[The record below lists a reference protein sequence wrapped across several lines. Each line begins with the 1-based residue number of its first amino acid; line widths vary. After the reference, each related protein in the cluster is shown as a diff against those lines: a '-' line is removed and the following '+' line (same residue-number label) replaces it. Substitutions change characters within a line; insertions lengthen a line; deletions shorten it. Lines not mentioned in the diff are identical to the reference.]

1 VSTFDLSEGVSL
13 VTVKAKKAVS
23 FINYGLIVMTVTHV
37 LTHVFGGV
45 HPAIFSILRE
55 EFSLSLQQLG
65 IIAAIPPLLQA
76 IVSIPTGLLSDK
88 FGSKRMVLVS
98 LVVALLG
105 ALLASQT
112 TNPLMFIVAISI
124 VYLNTTIYH
133 PASYSYT
140 SNLFEGRD
148 RPKAL
153 GLHGA
158 GGTLEH
164 AIGPLSVSILIGLL
178 GMEWRQVYLLLGAP
192 LLLGIV
198 MLFFLKDGGAAQSKE
213 VGLEKGAVDAPS
225 IKSILSKSMVMFLS
239 YSALRMMGGS
249 MISNFIVLYLQDVR
263 HLDLALASLI
273 ASGTMLFGFVAAP
286 IGGFIAARFGEK
298 KWILGTFSLGCILL
312 AFSLFVPNAMTFA
325 ILYIGYGFCNTL
337 GMAGRSSIM
346 AILSPKGQ
354 RGLGYALFFLPG
366 SIMGAIAPVIAGFVA
381 QNYGFTTVFYL
392 SLGIFALA
400 IGVLRF
406 LVKVE

>member
-1 VSTFDLSEGVSL
+1 
-13 VTVKAKKAVS
+13 
-23 FINYGLIVMTVTHV
+23 
-37 LTHVFGGV
+37 
-45 HPAIFSILRE
+45 
-55 EFSLSLQQLG
+55 
-65 IIAAIPPLLQA
+65 
-76 IVSIPTGLLSDK
+76 
-88 FGSKRMVLVS
+88 MVLVS

-124 VYLNTTIYH
+124 VYLNITIYH

-140 SNLFEGRD
+140 SNLFEGKD

-158 GGTLEH
+158 GGTIGH

-198 MLFFLKDGGAAQSKE
+198 MLLFLKDGNRAKSEE
-213 VGLEKGAVDAPS
+213 VEPETVKMDAPS
-225 IKSILSKSMVMFLS
+225 IRSILSKSMVMFLS
-239 YSALRMMGGS
+239 YSALRMMGSS
-249 MISNFIVLYLQDVR
+249 MISTFIVLYLQDVR
-263 HLDLALASLI
+263 HLDLTMASLI
-273 ASGTMLFGFVAAP
+273 ASGTMLFGFLAAP
-286 IGGFIAARFGEK
+286 IGGFMAARFGEK
-298 KWILGTFSLGCILL
+298 RWILGTFSFACILL
-312 AFSLFVPNAMTFA
+312 AISIFVPSATMFA

-366 SIMGAIAPVIAGFVA
+366 SIMGAIAPVIAGFIA
-381 QNYGFTTVFYL
+381 QTYGFNTIFYL
-392 SLGIFALA
+392 SLAVYTLAL
-400 IGVLRF
+400 GVLRF

>member
-1 VSTFDLSEGVSL
+1 MIRKT
-13 VTVKAKKAVS
+13 KKAVS
-23 FINYGLIVMTVTHV
+23 FINYGLIVMTVTHA
-37 LTHVFGGV
+37 LTHVFSGV

-65 IIAAIPPLLQA
+65 IIAAIPPLLSA
-76 IVSIPTGLLSDK
+76 LVSIPAGLVSDR

-98 LVVALLG
+98 LVIALLG

-124 VYLNTTIYH
+124 IYLNTTIYH

-140 SNLFEGRD
+140 SNLFENRE

-158 GGTLEH
+158 GATLGW

-178 GMEWRQVYLLLGAP
+178 GMEWRQVYLLLVAP

-198 MLFFLKDGGAAQSKE
+198 MLLFLKDGDGAKSEEAE
-213 VGLEKGAVDAPS
+213 PETVEVDAPS
-225 IKSILSKSMVMFLS
+225 VMSILSKNMVMFLS
-239 YSALRMMGGS
+239 YSALKMVGSS

-273 ASGTMLFGFVAAP
+273 ASGTMLFGFIAAP
-286 IGGFIAARFGEK
+286 IGGFMAARFGEK

-312 AFSLFVPNAMTFA
+312 AISIFVPSATMFA

-346 AILSPKGQ
+346 AILSPSGQ

-366 SIMGAIAPVIAGFVA
+366 SIVGAVAPVIAGYIA
-381 QNYGFTTVFYL
+381 QTFGFNTIFYL
-392 SLGIFALA
+392 SLGIYALA

-406 LVKVE
+406 LVKVD

>member
-1 VSTFDLSEGVSL
+1 MGE
-13 VTVKAKKAVS
+13 KAKKAVS

-37 LTHVFGGV
+37 LTHVFGGI

-76 IVSIPTGLLSDK
+76 LVSIPTGLLSDK

-140 SNLFEGRD
+140 SNLFEGKD

-158 GGTLEH
+158 GGC
-164 AIGPLSVSILIGLL
+164 
-178 GMEWRQVYLLLGAP
+178 RC
-192 LLLGIV
+192 
-198 MLFFLKDGGAAQSKE
+198 MLFFE
-213 VGLEKGAVDAPS
+213 AV
-225 IKSILSKSMVMFLS
+225 
-239 YSALRMMGGS
+239 
-249 MISNFIVLYLQDVR
+249 
-263 HLDLALASLI
+263 
-273 ASGTMLFGFVAAP
+273 
-286 IGGFIAARFGEK
+286 
-298 KWILGTFSLGCILL
+298 
-312 AFSLFVPNAMTFA
+312 
-325 ILYIGYGFCNTL
+325 
-337 GMAGRSSIM
+337 
-346 AILSPKGQ
+346 
-354 RGLGYALFFLPG
+354 
-366 SIMGAIAPVIAGFVA
+366 
-381 QNYGFTTVFYL
+381 
-392 SLGIFALA
+392 
-400 IGVLRF
+400 
-406 LVKVE
+406 

>member
-1 VSTFDLSEGVSL
+1 
-13 VTVKAKKAVS
+13 VTGKAKKAVS

-37 LTHVFGGV
+37 LTHVFGGI

-76 IVSIPTGLLSDK
+76 LVSIPTGLLSDR
-88 FGSKRMVLVS
+88 FGAKRMVLVS

-105 ALLASQT
+105 AVLASQT

-158 GGTLEH
+158 GGTLGH

-192 LLLGIV
+192 LFLGIV
-198 MLFFLKDGGAAQSKE
+198 MLLFLKDGG
-213 VGLEKGAVDAPS
+213 GAKSEESEPETVKVDAPS
-225 IKSILSKSMVMFLS
+225 VRSILSKSMVMFLA
-239 YSALRMMGGS
+239 YSALRMMGSS

-263 HLDLALASLI
+263 HLNLALASLI
-273 ASGTMLFGFVAAP
+273 ASGTMLFGFLAAP
-286 IGGFIAARFGEK
+286 IGGFMAARFGEK
-298 KWILGTFSLGCILL
+298 KWILGTFSFGCILL
-312 AFSLFVPNAMTFA
+312 AISIFVPNATMFA
-325 ILYIGYGFCNTL
+325 ILYIGYGICNTL

-346 AILSPKGQ
+346 AMLSPKGQ

-366 SIMGAIAPVIAGFVA
+366 SIMGAIAPIIAGYIA
-381 QNYGFTTVFYL
+381 QTYGFNTIFYL
-392 SLGIFALA
+392 SLAVYALA
-400 IGVLRF
+400 LGVLRF

>member
-1 VSTFDLSEGVSL
+1 VGE
-13 VTVKAKKAVS
+13 KAKKAVS

-37 LTHVFGGV
+37 LTHVFGGI

-76 IVSIPTGLLSDK
+76 LVSIPTGLLSDR
-88 FGSKRMVLVS
+88 FGAKRMVLVS

-105 ALLASQT
+105 AVLASQT

-158 GGTLEH
+158 GGTLGH

-198 MLFFLKDGGAAQSKE
+198 MVLYLKDGDGAKSEEAESETVK
-213 VGLEKGAVDAPS
+213 VDAPS
-225 IKSILSKSMVMFLS
+225 IKSILSKSMVMFLA
-239 YSALRMMGGS
+239 YSALRMMGSS

-273 ASGTMLFGFVAAP
+273 ASGTMLFGFLAAP
-286 IGGFIAARFGEK
+286 IGGFMAARFGEK
-298 KWILGTFSLGCILL
+298 KWILGTFSFGCILL
-312 AFSLFVPNAMTFA
+312 AISIFVPNATMFA
-325 ILYIGYGFCNTL
+325 ILYIGYGICNTL

-346 AILSPKGQ
+346 AMLSPKGQ

-366 SIMGAIAPVIAGFVA
+366 SIMGAIAPIIAGYIA
-381 QNYGFTTVFYL
+381 QTYGFNTIFYL
-392 SLGIFALA
+392 SLAVYALA
-400 IGVLRF
+400 LGVLRF

>member
-1 VSTFDLSEGVSL
+1 MGE
-13 VTVKAKKAVS
+13 KAKKAVS

-76 IVSIPTGLLSDK
+76 IVSIPTGLLSDR
-88 FGSKRMVLVS
+88 FGAKKMVLVS

-124 VYLNTTIYH
+124 VYLNITIYH

-140 SNLFEGRD
+140 SNLFDGPE

-158 GGTLEH
+158 GGTLGH

-178 GMEWRQVYLLLGAP
+178 GLEWRQVYLLLGAP

-198 MLFFLKDGGAAQSKE
+198 MILFLKDGGAAQSKE
-213 VGLEKGAVDAPS
+213 VGPEKGAVDSPLVT
-225 IKSILSKSMVMFLS
+225 SILSKSMVMFLS

-263 HLDLALASLI
+263 QLNLALASLI

-286 IGGFIAARFGEK
+286 IGGFMAARFGEK
-298 KWILGTFSLGCILL
+298 KWILATFSLGCILL
-312 AFSLFVPNAMTFA
+312 AISLFVPNATMFA

>member
-1 VSTFDLSEGVSL
+1 VIGKE
-13 VTVKAKKAVS
+13 KATS
-23 FINYGLIVMTVTHV
+23 FINYGLIVMTITHV

-65 IIAAIPPLLQA
+65 IIAAVPPLVQA
-76 IVSIPTGLLSDK
+76 LLSIPTGLFSDK
-88 FGSKRMVLVS
+88 FGAKKMVLLS
-98 LVVALLG
+98 LVMALLG
-105 ALLASQT
+105 ALLASQA

-124 VYLNTTIYH
+124 VYLNTTVYH

-140 SNLFEGRD
+140 SNLYEDRE

-158 GGTLEH
+158 GGTLGH

-178 GMEWRQVYLLLGAP
+178 GLAWRQVYLLLAAP
-192 LLLGIV
+192 LLLGILMV
-198 MLFFLKDGGAAQSKE
+198 LYLKESTRVENDDSSIMVE
-213 VGLEKGAVDAPS
+213 ESDSPS
-225 IKSILSKSMVMFLS
+225 IRSILSASMVMFLT
-239 YSALRMMGGS
+239 YSALRMMGSS

-263 HLDLALASLI
+263 HLDIALASFI
-273 ASGTMLFGFVAAP
+273 SSGSMLLGFIAAP
-286 IGGFIAARFGEK
+286 VGGFMAARFGEK
-298 KWILGTFSLGCILL
+298 KWILATFSLGCLLL
-312 AFSLFVPNAMTFA
+312 AISIFVPSSSVFA

-346 AILSPKGQ
+346 ALLSPRGQ

-366 SIMGAIAPVIAGFVA
+366 SIVGAIAPIIAGYIA
-381 QNYGFTTVFYL
+381 QNFGFNIIFYL
-392 SLGIFALA
+392 SLGIYALA
-400 IGVLRF
+400 IGILRF

>member
-1 VSTFDLSEGVSL
+1 MTG
-13 VTVKAKKAVS
+13 KAKKAVS

-37 LTHVFGGV
+37 LTHVFAGI

-76 IVSIPTGLLSDK
+76 LVTIPTGPLPDRY
-88 FGSKRMVLVS
+88 GSKRMVLVS

-140 SNLFEGRD
+140 SNLYEGKD

-158 GGTLEH
+158 GGTLGR

-192 LLLGIV
+192 LLLGIA
-198 MLFFLKDGGAAQSKE
+198 MLLFLKDGG
-213 VGLEKGAVDAPS
+213 GAESEEAEPETVDEDAHS
-225 IKSILSKSMVMFLS
+225 VRSILSKSMVMFLS
-239 YSALRMMGGS
+239 YSALRMMGGA
-249 MISNFIVLYLQDVR
+249 MISTFIVLYLQDVR
-263 HLDLALASLI
+263 HLGLAMASLI
-273 ASGTMLFGFVAAP
+273 ASGTMLFGFIAAP
-286 IGGFIAARFGEK
+286 IGGFMAARFGEK
-298 KWILGTFSLGCILL
+298 RWILGTFSLGCILL
-312 AFSLFVPNAMTFA
+312 AISIFVPSATMFA

-366 SIMGAIAPVIAGFVA
+366 SIMGAIAPVIAGYIA
-381 QNYGFTTVFYL
+381 QTYGFNMIFYF

-400 IGVLRF
+400 LGVLGF
-406 LVKVE
+406 LVKVD

>member
-1 VSTFDLSEGVSL
+1 MTG
-13 VTVKAKKAVS
+13 KAKKAVS

-37 LTHVFGGV
+37 LTHVFGGI

-76 IVSIPTGLLSDK
+76 LVAIPTGLLSDRV
-88 FGSKRMVLVS
+88 GSKRMVLVS

-140 SNLFEGRD
+140 SNLFEGKD

-158 GGTLEH
+158 GGTLGH
-164 AIGPLSVSILIGLL
+164 AMGPLSVSILIGLL

-198 MLFFLKDGGAAQSKE
+198 MLLFLKEGGGAKSEE
-213 VGLEKGAVDAPS
+213 VEPETVEVDAPS
-225 IKSILSKSMVMFLS
+225 VKSILSRSMVLFLG

-249 MISNFIVLYLQDVR
+249 MISTFIVLYLQDVR
-263 HLDLALASLI
+263 HLGLALASLV
-273 ASGTMLFGFVAAP
+273 ASGSMLFGFIAAP
-286 IGGFIAARFGEK
+286 LGGFMAARFGEK
-298 KWILGTFSLGCILL
+298 RWILGTFSLGCILL
-312 AFSLFVPNAMTFA
+312 AISIFVPNATMFA

-366 SIMGAIAPVIAGFVA
+366 SIMGALAPVIAGYIA
-381 QNYGFTTVFYL
+381 QTYGFNMIFYIALTVFVL
-392 SLGIFALA
+392 AL
-400 IGVLRF
+400 GVLRF

>member
-1 VSTFDLSEGVSL
+1 
-13 VTVKAKKAVS
+13 
-23 FINYGLIVMTVTHV
+23 MTVTHI

-65 IIAAIPPLLQA
+65 IIAAMPPLLQA
-76 IVSIPTGLLSDK
+76 LLTIPTGLLSDR
-88 FGSKRMVLVS
+88 FGSKSMVLVS
-98 LVVALLG
+98 LVVALTG

-112 TNPLMFIVAISI
+112 TNPLTFIVAISI

-140 SNLFEGRD
+140 SNLFEGRE

-158 GGTLEH
+158 GGTLGH

-198 MLFFLKDGGAAQSKE
+198 MILFLKDDNGAKSEQTD
-213 VGLEKGAVDAPS
+213 LETTDVEARSV
-225 IKSILSKSMVMFLS
+225 KSIISKSLLMFLS
-239 YSALRMMGGS
+239 YSALRMMGSS
-249 MISNFIVLYLQDVR
+249 MISNFIVLYLQDIR

-273 ASGTMLFGFVAAP
+273 ASGTMLFGFIAAP
-286 IGGFIAARFGEK
+286 IGGFMAARFGEK
-298 KWILGTFSLGCILL
+298 RWILGTFSLGCILL
-312 AFSLFVPNAMTFA
+312 AASIFVPNAALFT
-325 ILYIGYGFCNTL
+325 ILYIGYGLCNNL

-354 RGLGYALFFLPG
+354 RGLGFALFFLPG
-366 SIMGAIAPVIAGFVA
+366 SIMGAVAPAIAGYVA
-381 QNYGFTTVFYL
+381 QNFGFNTIFYL
-392 SLGIFALA
+392 SLGVYTLA
-400 IGVLRF
+400 IGVLKF

>member
-1 VSTFDLSEGVSL
+1 MGKS
-13 VTVKAKKAVS
+13 AKKAVS

-37 LTHVFGGV
+37 LTHVFGGI

-65 IIAAIPPLLQA
+65 IIAAIPPLLSA
-76 IVSIPTGLLSDK
+76 LVSIPAGLVSDR
-88 FGSKRMVLVS
+88 FGSKRMVMVS

-124 VYLNTTIYH
+124 VYLNITIYH

-140 SNLFEGRD
+140 SKLFESRE

-158 GGTLEH
+158 GATLGH
-164 AIGPLSVSILIGLL
+164 AMGPLSVSILIGLL
-178 GMEWRQVYLLLGAP
+178 GMEWRQVYLLLVAP

-198 MLFFLKDGGAAQSKE
+198 MLLFLKDGDGAKSEEAE
-213 VGLEKGAVDAPS
+213 PETVEVDAPS
-225 IKSILSKSMVMFLS
+225 VKSILSKSMVMFLS
-239 YSALRMMGGS
+239 YSALRMVGGS

-263 HLDLALASLI
+263 HLDLTLASLI
-273 ASGTMLFGFVAAP
+273 ASGTMLFGFIAAP
-286 IGGFIAARFGEK
+286 IGGFMAARFGEK

-312 AFSLFVPNAMTFA
+312 AISIFVPSATMFA

-346 AILSPKGQ
+346 AILSPSGQ

-366 SIMGAIAPVIAGFVA
+366 SIVGAVAPVIAGYIA
-381 QNYGFTTVFYL
+381 QTFGFNTIFYL
-392 SLGIFALA
+392 SLGVYVLA

-406 LVKVE
+406 LVKVD